1 MAPTCRNLLRANEI
15 ERLETAFH
23 HPWNAQSEILGVHL
37 SEALGLERVGVSL
50 ARIPPRKE
58 SFVYHAHHHEEEW
71 LYILS
76 GCGVAQ
82 VDDQEFA
89 VGPGDFLAF
98 PTPSVAHHLRNPFDH
113 ELVYL
118 MGGEHREFEVADFPL
133 LGKRMVRS
141 GEQVTTYDLADGR
154 PFGPLDGTAVPRPAA
169 AGHDAASAIGE
180 DDEDDRGNLHL
191 RTHSLRSVPPEP
203 DNDHE
208 R

>member
-15 ERLETAFH
+15 ERLETAFR
-23 HPWNAQSEILGVHL
+23 HPWNAQSEVLGVHL
-37 SEALGLERVGVSL
+37 GQTLGLERVGISL

-118 MGGEHREFEVADFPL
+118 MGGERREFEVADFPL

-141 GEQVTTYDLADGR
+141 GKEITTYDLADGH
-154 PFGPLDGTAVPRPAA
+154 PVVPLAGAA
-169 AGHDAASAIGE
+169 APQPATDGAPGQAAGTQQEARPRAGTTHSPGHTPRE
-180 DDEDDRGNLHL
+180 RDDEHDR
-191 RTHSLRSVPPEP
+191 
-203 DNDHE
+203 
-208 R
+208 